1 AGEAEAKPKYS
12 NYLQLDLATVEPCV
26 CGPRISGP
34 DACRPY
40 WPHRFVNLKT
50 MKSGWDECLSNTVR
64 SKGFGILPDQQG
76 KSVTVTLEEGVQIQL
91 KHGFVVIA
99 AITSCT
105 SALNPA
111 EMLTAA
117 LVAKKASERGL
128 QVKPY
133 VKTSLAPA
141 SNVVTKYLEASG
153 LLPALEGQGFHVVG
167 HDCTTCIG
175 SSAKISE
182 SVMEAVSDNG
192 LVAATVR
199 SCSRTSEGHVHPLFR
214 ANYLASPPLVVAYA
228 LAGTVDINFEEES
241 IGSDK
246 DGNEVFLRDI
256 WPSNEEVAEV
266 LERAVLPQLFQSV
279 YEAVKEGAT
288 DALWNSLPADDEI
301 GWRDGTDA
309 SSLHLLSQGDSV
321 ATDQTSPA
329 AIDWENVRLWI
340 VDHWDQILESRSN
353 IESLKALLMAL
364 THYRRRDG
372 EEHLNALLQ
381 ACPIPP
387 KIYEE
392 FAADDFEELSINFE
406 EIQAAFDNLQQ
417 QVEAERGADAEE
429 RGAENE
435 GLRREHVVFEN
446 ESHTVSH
453 SSFHLVS
460 PAAATSSLGA
470 TSAPPTP
477 APAADVET
485 QRLLELA
492 GALSKGGM
500 KSVEGG
506 GGAGSGG
513 TPTPST
519 RHGEEHVTPASS
531 STGNAVGSS
540 SNADSSNRQSNATTS
555 STPDPH
561 PLPHGVHGGE
571 GGGSGGHS
579 ASHTATAAAVAHEG
593 HDEGDGTFVNSSTS
607 EEGIFVNSSVSARS
621 RSSTSS
627 TNNSHASDSEDFLT
641 LLDQQKKQIEANMAD
656 NETLHKLID
665 ADRVWKEEEG
675 LSDWLKEGG
684 DKAKKLQRL
693 LIADYNERVGLSNR
707 AVFAEGAFLGVCDKH
722 YELSKLAESRGLLA
736 EERKNTVERLSKE
749 VEQLNAQLQSS
760 SDKWRQKKE
769 KMKRTL
775 EEQREVVED
784 AKELEQRL
792 TAERDSLAASLA
804 AAMQQLKDSRAA
816 NAQAEEKVQAA
827 VRERQA
833 LEQRLEDLELSMA
846 NQ

>member
-1 AGEAEAKPKYS
+1 MDLVIKHPVGLSMERAIERNIERLALLDSTSTVTRQIVVVPPGAGIVHQVNQEYLAQVVMEVDGLLYPDSVVSTDSHSTLTHGLGILGWGESWSRAKGAMRGEPIRMDLPQVVGVNLTRRLRAGATATDVAMTCMKPSMLNSFVEFYGEGMRELSVADRATVANLLSEFGATMGFFPVDSVTLQYLRDTGRDEAKVEQVKAYMRANHLFMDHATAGEAEAKPKYS

-40 WPHRFVNLKT
+40 CGSLYCFVST
-50 MKSGWDECLSNTVR
+50 TRSPLSV
-64 SKGFGILPDQQG
+64 SLPQGFGILPDQQG

-99 AITSCT
+99 TITSCT

-329 AIDWENVRLWI
+329 G
-340 VDHWDQILESRSN
+340 Q
-353 IESLKALLMAL
+353 
-364 THYRRRDG
+364 
-372 EEHLNALLQ
+372 
-381 ACPIPP
+381 
-387 KIYEE
+387 
-392 FAADDFEELSINFE
+392 
-406 EIQAAFDNLQQ
+406 
-417 QVEAERGADAEE
+417 
-429 RGAENE
+429 
-435 GLRREHVVFEN
+435 
-446 ESHTVSH
+446 
-453 SSFHLVS
+453 
-460 PAAATSSLGA
+460 
-470 TSAPPTP
+470 
-477 APAADVET
+477 
-485 QRLLELA
+485 
-492 GALSKGGM
+492 
-500 KSVEGG
+500 
-506 GGAGSGG
+506 
-513 TPTPST
+513 
-519 RHGEEHVTPASS
+519 
-531 STGNAVGSS
+531 
-540 SNADSSNRQSNATTS
+540 
-555 STPDPH
+555 
-561 PLPHGVHGGE
+561 
-571 GGGSGGHS
+571 
-579 ASHTATAAAVAHEG
+579 
-593 HDEGDGTFVNSSTS
+593 
-607 EEGIFVNSSVSARS
+607 
-621 RSSTSS
+621 
-627 TNNSHASDSEDFLT
+627 
-641 LLDQQKKQIEANMAD
+641 
-656 NETLHKLID
+656 
-665 ADRVWKEEEG
+665 
-675 LSDWLKEGG
+675 
-684 DKAKKLQRL
+684 
-693 LIADYNERVGLSNR
+693 
-707 AVFAEGAFLGVCDKH
+707 
-722 YELSKLAESRGLLA
+722 
-736 EERKNTVERLSKE
+736 
-749 VEQLNAQLQSS
+749 
-760 SDKWRQKKE
+760 
-769 KMKRTL
+769 
-775 EEQREVVED
+775 
-784 AKELEQRL
+784 
-792 TAERDSLAASLA
+792 
-804 AAMQQLKDSRAA
+804 
-816 NAQAEEKVQAA
+816 
-827 VRERQA
+827 
-833 LEQRLEDLELSMA
+833 
-846 NQ
+846 